1 MKIICLIITVVLKRH
16 SALTLQINSMP
27 YSVKVNFGQNLSI
40 EVFGDEIGIV
50 TQLLNETTRKF
61 FPDLPASKVEI

>member
-1 MKIICLIITVVLKRH
+1 
-16 SALTLQINSMP
+16 MP

-40 EVFGDEIGIV
+40 EVFGDEVQIV

-61 FPDLPASKVEI
+61 FPVLPASKIEI

>member
-1 MKIICLIITVVLKRH
+1 M
-16 SALTLQINSMP
+16 S

-40 EVFGDEIGIV
+40 EVFGDEIQIV

-61 FPDLPASKVEI
+61 FPISSASKIEI

>member
-1 MKIICLIITVVLKRH
+1 
-16 SALTLQINSMP
+16 MP

-40 EVFGDEIGIV
+40 EVFGEEVQIV

-61 FPDLPASKVEI
+61 FPVLPASKIEI

>member
-1 MKIICLIITVVLKRH
+1 
-16 SALTLQINSMP
+16 MP

-40 EVFGDEIGIV
+40 EVFGDEVQIV

-61 FPDLPASKVEI
+61 FPVLPASRIEI

>member
-1 MKIICLIITVVLKRH
+1 
-16 SALTLQINSMP
+16 MP

-40 EVFGDEIGIV
+40 EVFGDEIAVV

-61 FPDLPASKVEI
+61 F

>member
-1 MKIICLIITVVLKRH
+1 
-16 SALTLQINSMP
+16 MP

-61 FPDLPASKVEI
+61 FPTIPAAKIEL

>member
-1 MKIICLIITVVLKRH
+1 
-16 SALTLQINSMP
+16 MP

-40 EVFGDEIGIV
+40 EVFGDEVQIV

-61 FPDLPASKVEI
+61 FPTIPAAKIEL

>member
-1 MKIICLIITVVLKRH
+1 
-16 SALTLQINSMP
+16 MP

-40 EVFGDEIGIV
+40 EVFRDEIAIV

-61 FPDLPASKVEI
+61 FPALPSSKVEI